1 MMGPNATAHFRLLER
16 QREEI
21 EEELGDLEWRVLP
34 GKEQHIRLCRKNADP
49 MQQTRRTGRT
59 SSTLSFQKW
68 AAAERMVK
76 GDPGISSL
84 KMSRELVVTQKTA
97 WNLRKKIRGVEQ
109 ICPPVQAMFGGP
121 LILD

>member
-1 MMGPNATAHFRLLER
+1 MISNGACCQAKSSIYDCVGRT
-16 QREEI
+16 
-21 EEELGDLEWRVLP
+21 
-34 GKEQHIRLCRKNADP
+34 
-49 MQQTRRTGRT
+49 QTQCNKRTGRT